1 MSTETS
7 SSYRSIGSSI
17 VTSIEDEFL
26 EKIEFSTIADISGIV
41 EVKSLIVVGTVKG
54 VCKDISWY
62 YNACSNCSRKV
73 KIEFND
79 AEDKKVVI
87 CNNSKC
93 IDQLVAAVPRFKIP
107 IRVQDYTG
115 VVSLT
120 LFDREALKLL
130 HISAQYL
137 LEMTLQDS
145 TNDMIPQ
152 HFNGF
157 MDKKYAFRIEVTKY
171 NLENNI
177 DFYSISKVTDDA
189 SIISELEKKYPFSQN
204 AESESIHA
212 TQSEMG
218 TENTINIKDTD
229 SFTGDNDTP
238 ISDSERLKGKKVI
251 VDEHISS
258 SLFANDNLKRNLDCV
273 YDVDEAT
280 ALSSTKQRISNKQD
294 HAIDHCTVDDFSALA
309 DNEIWYNI
317 VFLIVDFI
325 WYDIIGKRLLF
336 ILLDQHRHKIAAFA
350 PQHLIHLYNDIVI
363 PGSLYT
369 LNHFKVENFNYY
381 DQPKY
386 EGYTLICTPK
396 KIMINEETKLLPIIL
411 DIPKDVLGRIVA
423 GERIL
428 GEHRLFI
435 QDAT

>member
-1 MSTETS
+1 MEHANVTLLQELDVLNDNYTLKGTKVQATVQNKWVPKFANMLKEFECLFIQKPTLAQNRSKLKYAHYPNVIGYVVKCYNMEKCTNVQTGLESSVIVSNSYTVSRLFINHDIEDVISFKQSYLAKLSTETS

-26 EKIEFSTIADISGIV
+26 EKVEFSTIVDMSGIV

-73 KIEFND
+73 KIDFND

-93 IDQLVAAVPRFKIP
+93 IDQLVTAVPRFKIP

-130 HISAQYL
+130 HISAQDL

-157 MDKKYAFRIEVTKY
+157 MDIKYEFRIEVTKY

-177 DFYSISKVTDDA
+177 DFYSISKVTDAA
-189 SIISELEKKYPFSQN
+189 SIIFELEKKYPFSQ
-204 AESESIHA
+204 
-212 TQSEMG
+212 
-218 TENTINIKDTD
+218 DTD

-280 ALSSTKQRISNKQD
+280 ALSSTKQRISNKQE
-294 HAIDHCTVDDFSALA
+294 HAIGEGKAKL
-309 DNEIWYNI
+309 
-317 VFLIVDFI
+317 LI
-325 WYDIIGKRLLF
+325 
-336 ILLDQHRHKIAAFA
+336 
-350 PQHLIHLYNDIVI
+350 P
-363 PGSLYT
+363 
-369 LNHFKVENFNYY
+369 KVE
-381 DQPKY
+381 K
-386 EGYTLICTPK
+386 
-396 KIMINEETKLLPIIL
+396 
-411 DIPKDVLGRIVA
+411 
-423 GERIL
+423 
-428 GEHRLFI
+428 
-435 QDAT
+435 

>member
-130 HISAQYL
+130 HISAQDL

-218 TENTINIKDTD
+218 TENTINIK
-229 SFTGDNDTP
+229 F
-238 ISDSERLKGKKVI
+238 
-251 VDEHISS
+251 
-258 SLFANDNLKRNLDCV
+258 
-273 YDVDEAT
+273 
-280 ALSSTKQRISNKQD
+280 
-294 HAIDHCTVDDFSALA
+294 
-309 DNEIWYNI
+309 
-317 VFLIVDFI
+317 
-325 WYDIIGKRLLF
+325 
-336 ILLDQHRHKIAAFA
+336 
-350 PQHLIHLYNDIVI
+350 
-363 PGSLYT
+363 
-369 LNHFKVENFNYY
+369 
-381 DQPKY
+381 
-386 EGYTLICTPK
+386 
-396 KIMINEETKLLPIIL
+396 
-411 DIPKDVLGRIVA
+411 
-423 GERIL
+423 
-428 GEHRLFI
+428 
-435 QDAT
+435 